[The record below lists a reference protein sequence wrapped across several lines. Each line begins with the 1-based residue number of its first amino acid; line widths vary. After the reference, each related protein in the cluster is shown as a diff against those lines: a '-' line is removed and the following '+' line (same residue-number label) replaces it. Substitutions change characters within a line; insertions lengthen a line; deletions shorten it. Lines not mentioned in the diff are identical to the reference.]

1 MFPYV
6 AAVRVE
12 RKRLFPNPYTV
23 WLYKKKLFL
32 PSYTV

>member
-12 RKRLFPNPYTV
+12 RKRLFHNLYAV

-32 PSYTV
+32 TPYAV